1 MLFSSLS
8 PFGVGFSL
16 LRELPLGSTV
26 MGSVCNHVLV
36 VACIILF
43 MLNYPVALFNGGRD
57 RMISYVT
64 SF

>member
-1 MLFSSLS
+1 MLK
-8 PFGVGFSL
+8 VEVL
-16 LRELPLGSTV
+16 LSTV